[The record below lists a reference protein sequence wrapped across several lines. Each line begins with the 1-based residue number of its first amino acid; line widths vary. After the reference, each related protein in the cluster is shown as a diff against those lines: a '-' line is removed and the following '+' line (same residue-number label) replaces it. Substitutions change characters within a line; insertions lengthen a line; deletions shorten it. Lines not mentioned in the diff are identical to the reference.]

1 MRIGPW
7 PGDSDN
13 LGLICLGYLIYGSGD
28 FTRMIRILLAIDGLG
43 GLIDNL
49 RRYPYSNSH
58 LGFIV
63 ITFFGELIFM
73 LWLSVWGWTNPG
85 ADRAS

>member
-1 MRIGPW
+1 MRFGHW

-13 LGLICLGYLIYGSGD
+13 LGLICLGYLIYGSGY
-28 FTRMIRILLAIDGLG
+28 FTRIIRILLAIDGLG

-49 RRYPYSNSH
+49 RPCPYSNSH
-58 LGFIV
+58 LAFIF

-73 LWLSVWGWTNPG
+73 LWLSLSGWKIQERTE
-85 ADRAS
+85 R